1 MRFLIY
7 GAGAIGG
14 YLGALMTEKGS
25 DVTMVGR
32 GPHREVMATTGLK
45 IEGKGNPERGR
56 IKVNAIL
63 PGEEKPPYD
72 VVIVTLKANSVEQNA
87 AHIAPLAG
95 KQGCY
100 VFLQNGLPWWYF
112 DKIASPYAGTKL
124 KSLDPNGVLGRT
136 FPSERVVGGV
146 IFKPIDLYEP
156 GAMRS
161 PNAPTD
167 RIVIGEID
175 NSANPR
181 LNAISDEFTRA
192 GWRGETSTDIRTVIW
207 SKLTG
212 NAVWNALCALTQA
225 SQNEIASYG
234 PTREL
239 AIAVME
245 EAYAV
250 AKAAGAKIEVN
261 AAKAVG
267 DTANRGPAVSSTLA
281 DVRAGRQL
289 ELAALNWAIMEMA
302 DIMGIPTPNMRNVV
316 ACAGMLDQFIV
327 KHRMAVRPVSVG

>member
-14 YLGALMTEKGS
+14 YLGALMTEQGN
-25 DVTMVGR
+25 DVTLVGR
-32 GPHREVMATTGLK
+32 GPHRDVLATAGLK

-56 IKVNAIL
+56 IRCNAIL
-63 PGEEKPPYD
+63 AGEEKPPYD
-72 VVIVTLKANSVEQNA
+72 VVIVTLKAHSVEPNA

-95 KQGCY
+95 RDGCY

-112 DKIASPYAGTKL
+112 DKITSPYAGTRL
-124 KSLDPNGVLGRT
+124 KSLDPNGVLERT
-136 FPSERVVGGV
+136 FPSERVIGGV

-181 LNAISDEFTRA
+181 LDAIAKVFTQS
-192 GWRGETSTDIRTVIW
+192 GWRGEPSTDIRTVIW

-225 SQNEIASYG
+225 SQNEIASYP
-234 PTREL
+234 PTRDL

-250 AKAAGAKIEVN
+250 AKASGAKIEVN
-261 AAKAVG
+261 ATKAVG
-267 DTANRGPAVSSTLA
+267 DTANRAPAVSSTLA

-289 ELAALNWAIMEMA
+289 ELAALNGAIMEMA
-302 DIMGIPTPNMRNVV
+302 EIMGIPTPNMRNVV

-327 KHRMAVRPVSVG
+327 KHGMAVRPVAIR